1 MYQQYNFGV
10 NDLLLQP
17 FQRMSRYHLL
27 VKELRKKREKNASD
41 ELKIVMDDTLK
52 VFIDIL
58 THVVNIYVIF
68 LVLIF

>member
-1 MYQQYNFGV
+1 
-10 NDLLLQP
+10 
-17 FQRMSRYHLL
+17 LL